1 MLPIK
6 SPFDTFRAG
15 LWVAKQNVSLIL
27 VYVALMVLHGRLSGA
42 FLLESVDASTS
53 SGVSILASLASL
65 LVSLASLALQF
76 LIPALLI
83 FPLHATFLS
92 DGRVAG
98 FAAIRDLSGL
108 CWVAWRAFLIL
119 FAAMVVAAIVFA
131 IGAPVLGGG
140 FGDFVAASEAAQA
153 GDAAAGKLLTTYIVA
168 MSAIGV
174 PLFGASVILLGL
186 RIPHIVEKGKVKSAS
201 SSIRRGAS
209 QFWRMAAYL
218 AAGPGT
224 VLLAQYV
231 IIWWGIFGT
240 MAEALARGPDHPVS
254 IASNVVGFFIYAF
267 CIAMTAG
274 VLSDAYRR
282 ALAREAQS
290 RAV

>member
-27 VYVALMVLHGRLSGA
+27 VYVALMVLYGRLSGA
-42 FLLESVDASTS
+42 FLLESVGASTS
-53 SGVSILASLASL
+53 AGVSILA
-65 LVSLASLALQF
+65 SLASLALQF

-98 FAAIRDLSGL
+98 FAAIRDFSGL
-108 CWVAWRAFLIL
+108 CWVAWRAFLIF

-153 GDAAAGKLLTTYIVA
+153 GDAAAGKLLATYTFAIVA
-168 MSAIGV
+168 IGI

-186 RIPHIVEKGKVKSAS
+186 RIPHIVEKGGVKSAS

-218 AAGPGT
+218 LAGPGT
-224 VLLAQYV
+224 VLLAHQV
-231 IIWWGIFGT
+231 ILWIWWGFIST
-240 MAEALARGPDHPVS
+240 LAEAFARGPDHPVS
-254 IASNVVGFFIYAF
+254 IASNIVGVFIYAY
-267 CIAMTAG
+267 CVAMTAG

-282 ALAREAQS
+282 ALAQEAQS

>member
-15 LWVAKQNVSLIL
+15 LWVAKRNVELIL

-42 FLLESVDASTS
+42 FQLESVGASMGV
-53 SGVSILASLASL
+53 GVSLLVSLASL
-65 LVSLASLALQF
+65 LVSLASLALPF

-98 FAAIRDLSGL
+98 FAAIRDFSGL
-108 CWVAWRAFLIL
+108 CWVAWRAFLIF
-119 FAAMVVAAIVFA
+119 FAAMVSAAIVFA
-131 IGAPVLGGG
+131 IGAPVMGGG

-153 GDAAAGKLLTTYIVA
+153 GDAAAVKLLTTYVVA
-168 MSAIGV
+168 MSAVGI
-174 PLFGASVILLGL
+174 PLFGAFVILLGL

-224 VLLAQYV
+224 VILAQYV
-231 IIWWGIFGT
+231 VWRGFFGT
-240 MAEALARGPDHPVS
+240 VAEALARGPDHPVS

-282 ALAREAQS
+282 ALAQEAQS
-290 RAV
+290 RSV